1 MKQPLAFSL
10 GTALACLAI
19 LPGAA
24 DMAAPE
30 STAGANAAVASQYD
44 AKGGFVFPADYRD
57 WIFLSSGLDMS
68 YRADAPPPGQHVF
81 NNVFVPRAAYEAF
94 LKTGVWPNGA
104 VLLLENRGGA
114 TNQSILKHGQIQTG
128 QVLGYEAHVKDA
140 RFKDGWAFFGFDDS
154 LKPAAEI
161 PHTESCYSCHQ
172 AHAAADTTFVQ
183 FYPTLLPVAT
193 KLKTLSAS
201 YLAETPDKP

>member
-1 MKQPLAFSL
+1 MKRSFAIIL
-10 GTALACLAI
+10 GAALACLVI

-24 DMAAPE
+24 ETGAA
-30 STAGANAAVASQYD
+30 TADSAGSASLYD
-44 AKGGFVFPADYRD
+44 AKGGLLFPAEYRT

-68 YRADAPPPGQHVF
+68 YSADSSAAGQHVF
-81 NNVFVPRAAYEAF
+81 NNVFVQRAAYDSF

-128 QVLGYEAHVKDA
+128 EVLGYEAHVKDA
-140 RFKDGWAFFGFDDS
+140 RFKDGWAFFGFDDN
-154 LKPAAEI
+154 LKPATEI
-161 PHTESCYSCHQ
+161 PHTASCYSCHQ

-193 KLKTLSAS
+193 NLKTLSAS
-201 YLAETPDKP
+201 YLAETAPKN